1 MIHLL
6 RSRATKQQVT
16 EMLEVIPIYI
26 KLAVDIKRA
35 IIVGGG
41 EVHADCEL
49 ILLNDGSSSVD
60 IWGAD
65 WYPRTGKIEYESLI
79 NLKPRQNRSME
90 VLDEGI
96 RSRIAEVIRKKLE
109 GV

>member
-6 RSRATKQQVT
+6 RGRATKQQAI

-26 KLAVDIKRA
+26 KLAVDIKRE

-49 ILLNDGSSSVD
+49 LLLNDGSSSVD
-60 IWGAD
+60 I
-65 WYPRTGKIEYESLI
+65 
-79 NLKPRQNRSME
+79 
-90 VLDEGI
+90 
-96 RSRIAEVIRKKLE
+96 
-109 GV
+109 